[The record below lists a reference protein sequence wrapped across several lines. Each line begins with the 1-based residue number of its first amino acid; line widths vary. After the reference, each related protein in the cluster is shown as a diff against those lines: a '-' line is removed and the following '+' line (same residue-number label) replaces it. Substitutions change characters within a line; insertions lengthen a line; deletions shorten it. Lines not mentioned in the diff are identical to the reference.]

1 MHACPDH
8 GSKPSVNQ
16 GYWTPK
22 LARNVA
28 RDRATDAALEL
39 AGWQVIRLWEHVPL
53 GDAVALVVTA
63 LGPGASPPGPTAALG
78 PRQPPRAPRGA
89 WLTVTTNVTA
99 TTRYGLDSSPGR
111 RTWHTRDRPRA
122 GVVPAPFRRTARYP
136 CVYICRRPSALTAA
150 LKTGEIGPAPIL
162 GFAVTPTLR
171 EGYASGD
178 LDELEYVAPTE
189 AARASLRQLA
199 DDPGAP
205 ARRVVLA
212 EEVAEGDIGRSGDHG
227 HPAAVQVLSAIPF
240 TDVAAG
246 DIDGLDAADDVRA
259 AIAAVAAADEGDE
272 DARFTVDSAE
282 GHELMWYATQE
293 LEFFD

>member
-1 MHACPDH
+1 MRVYL
-8 GSKPSVNQ
+8 PS
-16 GYWTPK
+16 TLP
-22 LARNVA
+22 
-28 RDRATDAALEL
+28 
-39 AGWQVIRLWEHVPL
+39 
-53 GDAVALVVTA
+53 
-63 LGPGASPPGPTAALG
+63 
-78 PRQPPRAPRGA
+78 
-89 WLTVTTNVTA
+89 
-99 TTRYGLDSSPGR
+99 
-111 RTWHTRDRPRA
+111 
-122 GVVPAPFRRTARYP
+122 
-136 CVYICRRPSALTAA
+136 ALTAA

-178 LDELEYVAPTE
+178 LGELEYVALTE

-212 EEVAEGDIGRSGDHG
+212 AEVAEGDIGRSGDHD
-227 HPAAVQVLSAIPF
+227 HLAAVQVLSAIPF

-246 DIDGLDAADDVRA
+246 HIDGLDAADDVRA
-259 AIAAVAAADEGDE
+259 AIAAVTAADEGDE

>member
-1 MHACPDH
+1 MRVYL
-8 GSKPSVNQ
+8 PS
-16 GYWTPK
+16 TLP
-22 LARNVA
+22 
-28 RDRATDAALEL
+28 
-39 AGWQVIRLWEHVPL
+39 
-53 GDAVALVVTA
+53 
-63 LGPGASPPGPTAALG
+63 
-78 PRQPPRAPRGA
+78 
-89 WLTVTTNVTA
+89 
-99 TTRYGLDSSPGR
+99 
-111 RTWHTRDRPRA
+111 
-122 GVVPAPFRRTARYP
+122 
-136 CVYICRRPSALTAA
+136 ALTAA
-150 LKTGEIGPAPIL
+150 FKIGEIGPAPIP

-178 LDELEYVAPTE
+178 LDELEYVALTE

-212 EEVAEGDIGRSGDHG
+212 AEVAEDDIGRSAGDHG

-246 DIDGLDAADDVRA
+246 HIDGLDAADDVRA
-259 AIAAVAAADEGDE
+259 AIAAVTAADEGDE